1 MSSHARK
8 EQTSIVTTLKELSKA
23 YADAQIYEEEL
34 DIHIADAVAAH
45 RLPADTVFWRSVFDA
60 CHLQTGLRALEDYA
74 NNQEINISPRHA
86 APYNPRACS

>member
-8 EQTSIVTTLKELSKA
+8 EQTN
-23 YADAQIYEEEL
+23 
-34 DIHIADAVAAH
+34 
-45 RLPADTVFWRSVFDA
+45 DTVFFFIFFDA

-74 NNQEINISPRHA
+74 NNQEINISPCHA